1 LRPGKATLN
10 LCVFRCNPL
19 AQLPLEIKL
28 LEKHQHSTQVF
39 MPMTDAARF
48 LTIVCLGADAPDLA
62 TLLVFLTEGAQ
73 GVSYRPGVWHYPM
86 TVLEKQ
92 IDFSC
97 LVWEDGTAD
106 DCTIV
111 TLAQPILVS
120 V

>member
-1 LRPGKATLN
+1 
-10 LCVFRCNPL
+10 
-19 AQLPLEIKL
+19 
-28 LEKHQHSTQVF
+28 
-39 MPMTDAARF
+39 
-48 LTIVCLGADAPDLA
+48 
-62 TLLVFLTEGAQ
+62 
-73 GVSYRPGVWHYPM
+73 M